1 MSRIAL
7 HCDHR
12 ASAAGLVTSD
22 APAPSAGKHVMGWR
36 FRSSPR
42 TTHIPTTLDFDRST
56 LRNVSCH
63 NFEIIAAKRR
73 SCEALI
79 APLKSRSVKV
89 ANQPSVC
96 TGF

>member
-1 MSRIAL
+1 VVGM
-7 HCDHR
+7 
-12 ASAAGLVTSD
+12 
-22 APAPSAGKHVMGWR
+22 R

-42 TTHIPTTLDFDRST
+42 TAHIPTTLDFDRSET
-56 LRNVSCH
+56 LRSASCH
-63 NFEIIAAKRR
+63 NFEIVAAKRR
-73 SCEALI
+73 SCEAPI